1 MENKSFLFLD
11 FSIESYNKLGSV
23 IFFKQKP
30 KADKNWEKISI
41 GKLVAI
47 IIIRILKETKRLPKI
62 VLFLL
67 PNLLTI
73 KELGIWSINLN
84 IG

>member
-11 FSIESYNKLGSV
+11 FSIESYNKLDSV

-30 KADKNWEKISI
+30 KADKNCEKISI

-73 KELGIWSINLN
+73 KEPGI
-84 IG
+84 

>member
-11 FSIESYNKLGSV
+11 FSIESYNKLDSV

-30 KADKNWEKISI
+30 KADKNCEKISI

-47 IIIRILKETKRLPKI
+47 IIIIILKETKRLPKI

-73 KELGIWSINLN
+73 KEPGI
-84 IG
+84 

>member
-11 FSIESYNKLGSV
+11 FSIESYNKLDSV

-30 KADKNWEKISI
+30 KTDKNCEKISI

-73 KELGIWSINLN
+73 KEPGI
-84 IG
+84 

>member
-11 FSIESYNKLGSV
+11 FSIESYNKLDSV

-30 KADKNWEKISI
+30 KADKNCEKISI

-47 IIIRILKETKRLPKI
+47 IIIIIIILKETKRLPKI

-73 KELGIWSINLN
+73 KEPGI
-84 IG
+84 

>member
-11 FSIESYNKLGSV
+11 FSIESYNKLDSV

-30 KADKNWEKISI
+30 KADKNCEKISI

-47 IIIRILKETKRLPKI
+47 IIIIILKETKRLPKI
-62 VLFLL
+62 LLFLL

-73 KELGIWSINLN
+73 KEPGI
-84 IG
+84 

>member
-1 MENKSFLFLD
+1 MENKSFLFLV
-11 FSIESYNKLGSV
+11 FSIESYNKLDSV

-30 KADKNWEKISI
+30 KADKNCEKISI

-73 KELGIWSINLN
+73 KETGI
-84 IG
+84 

>member
-11 FSIESYNKLGSV
+11 FSIESYNKLDSV

-30 KADKNWEKISI
+30 KADKNCEKISI

-47 IIIRILKETKRLPKI
+47 IIIIILKEIKRLPKI

-73 KELGIWSINLN
+73 KEPGI
-84 IG
+84 

>member
-11 FSIESYNKLGSV
+11 FSIESYNKLDSV

-30 KADKNWEKISI
+30 KADKNCEKISI

-47 IIIRILKETKRLPKI
+47 SIIRILKETKRLPKI

-73 KELGIWSINLN
+73 KEPGI
-84 IG
+84 